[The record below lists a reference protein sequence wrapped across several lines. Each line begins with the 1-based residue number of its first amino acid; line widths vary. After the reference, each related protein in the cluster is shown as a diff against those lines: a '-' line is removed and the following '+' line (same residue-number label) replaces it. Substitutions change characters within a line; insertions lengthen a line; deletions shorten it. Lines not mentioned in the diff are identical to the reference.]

1 MEVLLFRALTEAN
14 IDADTAQRVVD
25 ALEEHIDVA
34 VGQANKALEGKL
46 DGHTARFDAIKTSM
60 DGFKGAVDQM
70 RVWLIIVTSI
80 IAICALAG
88 TVLGVVNQITK

>member
-14 IDADTAQRVVD
+14 IDPDTAQRVVD

-46 DGHTARFDAIKTSM
+46 DGINSRFDGIKTSM
-60 DGFKGAVDQM
+60 DGFKGSVDQM

-80 IAICALAG
+80 IANCALLG
-88 TVLGVVNQITK
+88 TVLGVVNQLTK